1 MGRDGRV
8 TRVDS
13 LWADPSDPA
22 LDRLGCAF
30 QVGQRRQIA
39 GGLLIGNAVD
49 PRMDDPWL
57 HPRAEARVI
66 HAERLVPREQKPAD
80 SGGRS
85 RRAASQP
92 RLPAWS

>member
-22 LDRLGCAF
+22 LDRLGWAF

-39 GGLLIGNAVD
+39 GGLLIGIAVE
-49 PRMDDPWL
+49 PEWTIRGCTRGL
-57 HPRAEARVI
+57 
-66 HAERLVPREQKPAD
+66 KPE
-80 SGGRS
+80 
-85 RRAASQP
+85 
-92 RLPAWS
+92 